1 MSDDPTPAER
11 GLDLGGLLGGLGG
24 ESGGLGGLFAQA
36 QAAMEASQAAAETEV
51 TGSAGG
57 GVVRV
62 TATGT
67 GEVLAVEIAP
77 EVVDPADIETLQDLI
92 VAAMRDVTT
101 QIAALQA
108 SAMGDLDPSSMLGGL
123 SGLLGGDSV
132 SDDPASPDE
141 SGAGDQ

>member
-1 MSDDPTPAER
+1 MSDDQSPAEP

-24 ESGGLGGLFAQA
+24 EGGGGLGGLFAQA
-36 QAAMEASQAAAETEV
+36 QAAMEASQAAADTEV
-51 TGSAGG
+51 TGSSGG

-67 GEVLAVEIAP
+67 GEVLAVSISP
-77 EVVDPADIETLQDLI
+77 EVVDPTDIETLQDLI

-108 SAMGDLDPSSMLGGL
+108 SAMGDLDPGSMLGGL
-123 SGLLGGDSV
+123 SGLLGGGAEQ
-132 SDDPASPDE
+132 DPDTDGS
-141 SGAGDQ
+141 